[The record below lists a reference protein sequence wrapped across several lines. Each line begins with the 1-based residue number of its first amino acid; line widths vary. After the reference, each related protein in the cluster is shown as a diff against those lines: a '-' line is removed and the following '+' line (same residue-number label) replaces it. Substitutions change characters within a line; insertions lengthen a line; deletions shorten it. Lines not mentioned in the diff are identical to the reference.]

1 MSAAPVSAPAIAGL
15 LDTLSRRGLTGEESF
30 RVFSG
35 VVTGAFSEVEIAA
48 LLAALKTRGEAPE
61 AIAGAARALREA
73 ALAFPRPPYA
83 FADTCGT
90 GGDGAQSVN
99 ISTAAALVAAEL
111 GIPVAKHGNRSI
123 SSRCGS
129 ADVLEAVGV
138 RLDPAPERARQCLD
152 EVGLCF
158 LFAPQYHAGVRH
170 AMPVRKALATRTLF
184 NLLGPLTNP
193 GRPPWQMLGVY
204 DPAYCRPLA
213 ETLGLLG
220 CERALVVHGAGL
232 DELAVHAPSRAALWR
247 DGRVT
252 ELTVTPE
259 EAGLRRHPLEA
270 LRGGGP
276 AENAQWLRRL
286 AAGDAEPAHLDAVAL
301 NAGALAWMSGKSPTL
316 ADGVAAARETVLAGG
331 AARRLERWAECSHR
345 A

>member
-1 MSAAPVSAPAIAGL
+1 MTAAPAIAGFL
-15 LDTLSRRGLTGEESF
+15 ETLSRRGFTGEESF

-35 VVTGAFSEVEIAA
+35 VVSGAFSEVEIAA
-48 LLAALKTRGEAPE
+48 LLAALKTRGEEPE
-61 AIAGAARALREA
+61 VIAGAARALREA
-73 ALAFPRPPYA
+73 ALSFPRPEYA

-90 GGDGAQSVN
+90 GGDGTHSVN
-99 ISTAAALVAAEL
+99 ISTAAAVVAAEL
-111 GIPVAKHGNRSI
+111 GIPVAKHGNRSV

-138 RLDPAPERARQCLD
+138 RLDPSPALSRRCLD

-170 AMPVRKALATRTLF
+170 AMPVRRALGTRTVF

-193 GRPPWQMLGVY
+193 SRPRWQMLGVY
-204 DPAYCRPLA
+204 DASYCRPLA

-232 DELAVHAPSRAALWR
+232 DELAVHAPSAAALWR
-247 DGRVT
+247 DGRVI
-252 ELTVTPE
+252 EFTVTPE
-259 EAGLRRHPLEA
+259 EAGLRRHPLDA
-270 LRGGGP
+270 LKGGGP
-276 AENAQWLRRL
+276 EENAAWLRRL

-301 NAGALAWMSGKSPTL
+301 NAGALAWVAGRSPTL
-316 ADGVAAARETVLAGG
+316 ADGVTAARASVLAGG
-331 AARRLERWAECSHR
+331 AAARLARWAELSHD